1 MCIRDRYMTKQ
12 VRFDPEKD
20 LAPDSPDPY
29 FLLNANAE
37 LKYDLP
43 GGRSVKLML
52 VADNMLNALYKEYTD
67 RFRFFAHAMGAK
79 YTIRTVVEF

>member
-1 MCIRDRYMTKQ
+1 MCIRD
-12 VRFDPEKD
+12 
-20 LAPDSPDPY
+20 S
-29 FLLNANAE
+29 
-37 LKYDLP
+37 DLP